1 MSFTVT
7 ITKHTYDTSYNRLP
21 DTTETII
28 GETMNDL
35 LATFFREYDNR
46 YKYCNNISHSFNDKI
61 VQGLYRD
68 WISDVKNYADN
79 GGDMY

>member
-1 MSFTVT
+1 MTFTAT
-7 ITKHTYDTSYNRLP
+7 IAKHTYDSNYNRLP

-28 GETMNDL
+28 ENSMNDV

-46 YKYCNNISHSFNDKI
+46 YKYCNSISHSFTDKV
-61 VQGLYRD
+61 VQDLYRD

-79 GGDMY
+79 GGDMW